1 MNKKRRRIVLW
12 VVIVAVV
19 VAFAFLVIC
28 NVSAKRNRAPEVTVT
43 ELKRGS
49 LISTVT
55 ATGELRSANQV
66 EISAEMVARVRRLL
80 VKEGQGVRKGQLLCV
95 LDDVALVSSR
105 DLARANFDEAVAAYK
120 RGQALYT
127 DSLISPAEFERLR
140 TTFEVARAQLEQ
152 SEDKL
157 DKTRIYAPISGR
169 IVSLNVEEGET
180 VMMGTMNN
188 AGTVMMTIA
197 DLDVMQAK
205 VNVDE
210 SDVVNVKIGQKAKV
224 KLDALP
230 DTSFSAEVTTVG
242 YMPTT
247 SIASEAE
254 GVTDFE
260 VILTLSEIDQSQRPG
275 MSVTA
280 DITTAIRDNV
290 ITCPIQAIGR
300 REIEGKSRETVFVL
314 DKGRVKLVPITTG
327 ISDGQMIEVTSGLN
341 GGEEVITGPYKS
353 LRTLREGDVVKV
365 KKEEPEWQ
373 QNTNSPRVR
382 VRVQAQGR

>member
-19 VAFAFLVIC
+19 AAFAFLVIC

-210 SDVVNVKIGQKAKV
+210 SDVVNVRIGQKVKV